1 MGEPERESPLSLG
14 GEPRADFA
22 HAVRAYAAPLLRYC
36 QQRLGDRHL
45 AEDAVQET
53 FLRTYRSLS
62 EQAPEKLG
70 AWLFG
75 VARNCCLELA
85 RAGPRAAAEA
95 SATAEA
101 VAQTKSENFGLAEL
115 EVALERLDDAERS
128 LVFLKHV
135 EGLKCREIAALTGQ
149 PLGTVTGNLA
159 RTYRKLR
166 RSLQAGRGGA

>member
-1 MGEPERESPLSLG
+1 
-14 GEPRADFA
+14 
-22 HAVRAYAAPLLRYC
+22 
-36 QQRLGDRHL
+36 
-45 AEDAVQET
+45 
-53 FLRTYRSLS
+53 
-62 EQAPEKLG
+62 
-70 AWLFG
+70 
-75 VARNCCLELA
+75 
-85 RAGPRAAAEA
+85 
-95 SATAEA
+95 